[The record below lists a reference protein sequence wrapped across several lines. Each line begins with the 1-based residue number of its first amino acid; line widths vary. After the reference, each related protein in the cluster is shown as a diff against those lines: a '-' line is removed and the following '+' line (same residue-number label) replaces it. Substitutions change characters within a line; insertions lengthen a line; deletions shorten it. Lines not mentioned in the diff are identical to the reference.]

1 MNDKVKIIEQ
11 NTALLIHADLV
22 EESAREQI
30 ERTISHPA
38 FKDLIAIMPDVHSGA
53 GCVIGFTGKFKNAVI
68 PNIVGVDIGCGV
80 LAYPIGKRKIDFEAL
95 DAHIRNRVP
104 LGFNSHGI
112 ELAQSLANS
121 NEIMIRVANMSSLI
135 RENFFEKYDVK
146 MSTDPARQI
155 GTLGGGNHFIEIDQ
169 APDGEQYIVIHS
181 GSRNFGLKVAT
192 HFQKMAKTITNE
204 MRILVPDGLEYLPM
218 SAGGTAYLNWTEVAQ
233 EYASLNRFIMLSEIM
248 DFFGELIDTTKTIES
263 VHNYIS
269 PRDHIIRKGAIS
281 AHSDQT
287 VIIPL
292 NMAEGVIIG
301 QGKSNKNY
309 NYSAPHGAGR
319 AFGRKE
325 MGRRL
330 ERGEVTMEDFEKSME
345 GIFSTSISSK
355 TIDESKF
362 AYKETGSV
370 MKHIEET
377 VDITIRLKSIYN
389 LKSE

>member
-1 MNDKVKIIEQ
+1 MTEQVKIKD
-11 NTALLIHADLV
+11 TDTGLLIHADMIDDT
-22 EESAREQI
+22 AREQI
-30 ERTISHPA
+30 EQVRTHPA
-38 FKDLIAIMPDVHSGA
+38 FKDLIAIMPDVHAGA
-53 GCVIGFTGKFKNAVI
+53 GCVIGFTGRFRDTLI

-80 LAYPIGKRKIDFEAL
+80 LAYPIGKHKIDFEAF
-95 DAHIRNRVP
+95 DAHVRGRVP
-104 LGFNSHGI
+104 LGFKSHDAPPLCFVNDPSALQTAAELSYHI
-112 ELAQSLANS
+112 E
-121 NEIMIRVANMSSLI
+121 E
-135 RENFFEKYDVK
+135 EFFKHYGVK
-146 MSTDPARQI
+146 MSTPPLRQL

-204 MRILVPDGLEYLPM
+204 MGIMVPKDLEYLPM
-218 SAGGTAYLNWTEVAQ
+218 SAGGEEYMKWLHIAQ
-233 EYASLNRFIMLSEIM
+233 RYAQLNRYTMLAEIL
-248 DFFGELIDTTKTIES
+248 DFFGELYDREKSIES

-269 PRDHIIRKGAIS
+269 ERDHIIRKGAIS

-330 ERGEVTMEDFEKSME
+330 ERGEVTMDDFTQSME
-345 GIFSTSISSK
+345 GIFSTSISAK

-362 AYKETGSV
+362 AYKPTDSV
-370 MKHIEET
+370 MKHIAET
-377 VDITIRLKSIYN
+377 VDITMRLKPIYN
-389 LKSE
+389 SKAE